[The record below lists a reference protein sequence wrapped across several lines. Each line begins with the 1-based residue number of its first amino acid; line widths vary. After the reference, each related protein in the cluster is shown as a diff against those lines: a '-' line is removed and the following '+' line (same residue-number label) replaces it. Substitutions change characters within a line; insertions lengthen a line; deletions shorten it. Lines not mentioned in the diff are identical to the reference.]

1 MTNTRTF
8 RTLSL
13 SVVAAAA
20 LTLSACGG
28 GEAAPEES
36 EAAASQPADTGEA
49 VPTAES
55 TESAG
60 AGSSVDSAQSRGGDL
75 EDARAAVQ
83 TAEDENGGTAH
94 SLDYDENDLWEVTV
108 LADGTEWEY
117 DISTDGSTIE
127 RTDEDSEDDSD
138 DQRELDEAEVSLIEA
153 LETALEDTPG
163 TIDDIDLDEDDGTL
177 RWDVTI
183 HIDGSNDQQEIE
195 VDAVSGEVLS
205 STTDGEDDDDDDD
218 DD

>member
-1 MTNTRTF
+1 MTNTRAF

-36 EAAASQPADTGEA
+36 EAAPAQSADSGEA

-55 TESAG
+55 TESADS
-60 AGSSVDSAQSRGGDL
+60 ADSSADSAQSRGGDL
-75 EDARAAVQ
+75 DDARTAVQ

-94 SLDYDENDLWEVTV
+94 SLDFDDNDLWEVTV

-127 RTDEDSEDDSD
+127 RTDEDTEDDAD
-138 DQRELDEAEVSLIEA
+138 DQRELDQAEVTLIEA

-177 RWDVTI
+177 RWDVSI
-183 HIDGSNDQQEIE
+183 HPEGDSGEQEIE
-195 VDAVSGEVLS
+195 VDAASGDIVSS
-205 STTDGEDDDDDDD
+205 RHDGDDDGDDDDD
-218 DD
+218 

>member
-36 EAAASQPADTGEA
+36 EAAPSQPADTGEA
-49 VPTAES
+49 VPTDES
-55 TESAG
+55 SESAGG
-60 AGSSVDSAQSRGGDL
+60 AGSSVDSAQSRGGAL
-75 EDARAAVQ
+75 EDARTAVQ

-94 SLDYDENDLWEVTV
+94 SLDFDDRGQWEVTV

-117 DISTDGSTIE
+117 DISADGSTIE
-127 RTDEDSEDDSD
+127 QTDEDSEDDAD
-138 DQRELDEAEVSLIEA
+138 DQRELDEAQVSLIEA
-153 LETALEDTPG
+153 LEIALEDTPG

-183 HIDGSNDQQEIE
+183 HIDGTNDEQEID
-195 VDAVSGEVLS
+195 VDAVSGEVLNS
-205 STTDGEDDDDDDD
+205 RSDSDSDDDDDDD
-218 DD
+218 